1 MVMRALF
8 VSTVATGVLL
18 FGLMGAHAWTSVL
31 GTLSTLH
38 RTPVEIHAGPTALP
52 TTGLTTDAETP
63 S

>member
-1 MVMRALF
+1 MVMRALL

-18 FGLMGAHAWTSVL
+18 FGLMGAHTWTSVL

-38 RTPVEIHAGPTALP
+38 RTPVELRASQSALP
-52 TTGLTTDAETP
+52 TTGLAADVEAP

>member
-1 MVMRALF
+1 MRALL

-18 FGLMGAHAWTSVL
+18 FGLMGAQTWTSVL

-38 RTPVEIHAGPTALP
+38 RTPVELHAGPTALP
-52 TTGLTTDAETP
+52 TIGLAADAETP